1 MRAIF
6 LILVSSLALNSNA
19 QGSIN
24 LTSNG
29 VTISYT
35 LPEFKKFCDSVS
47 QISVDTLQNRFI
59 RCLNLYRASK
69 SLPLVVFDVNAYN
82 ASKFITEYNLESV
95 NGKKLTH
102 TTNINGYQEL
112 KDRRVKFNIDT
123 KYTKSIL
130 CENLATS
137 SDFFAFF
144 FFKSQK
150 LTYEQFLLKIWK
162 ESPGHN
168 ANLIRPDSRYIGFN
182 IIFKT
187 KSEYLRKCVMSSV
200 MY

>member
-19 QGSIN
+19 QGNIN

-102 TTNINGYQEL
+102 ITNINGYQEL
-112 KDRRVKFNIDT
+112 KDRGVKFNINSKT
-123 KYTKSIL
+123 TL

-137 SDFFAFF
+137 NDYLAFF

-150 LTYEQFLLKIWK
+150 LTYEQSLLHIWK
-162 ESPGHN
+162 ESPRHN

-187 KSEYLRKCVMSSV
+187 KSEYLKRCVMSSV